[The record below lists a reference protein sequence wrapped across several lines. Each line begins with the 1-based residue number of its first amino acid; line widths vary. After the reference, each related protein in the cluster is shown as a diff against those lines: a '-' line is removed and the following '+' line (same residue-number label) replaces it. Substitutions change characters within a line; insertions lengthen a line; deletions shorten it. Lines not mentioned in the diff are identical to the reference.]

1 LIKNITLILIIFSFI
16 SCQNSQ
22 DVDSIFYNA
31 KIYTVDDA
39 FSVKEAMAIMDGK
52 ILEVGST
59 EDILNA
65 YKSENQVNL
74 EGKYVYPGIN
84 DAHAHLYGLGQNL
97 RGVNLKETKSFEEI
111 VQRIVDYQK
120 TYQSEFILGR
130 GWDQNDW
137 QEKDFPAKDTL
148 DILFPDTP
156 IALTRIDGHAM
167 LVNQKALDLAGI
179 DENTKAE
186 GGAILKKDGQ
196 LTGVLVD
203 NPMGLIDSVIP
214 PLSKTD
220 IEEALAKAQQIA
232 LQNGLTSLT
241 DAGLSKEVILTIK
254 EMHEKGDL
262 KIRINAM
269 VSNTQEDI
277 DYFLEQGI
285 VKTPRLRVGS
295 VKVYADGALGSR
307 GAALKEPYT
316 DQANHFG
323 AMVIGLD
330 DFDGLANT
338 LAQSEYQMNTHAI
351 GDSAN
356 AVVLRT
362 YQKYLND
369 KPNRRWRV
377 EHAQVL
383 DPSEYSY
390 FSKNIL
396 PSVQPTHATSDMYWA
411 EDRLGEERVK
421 HAYAYKRL
429 LKEAEILPLG
439 TDFPVEKVNPMLTF
453 FAAVSRQDT
462 EGFPANG
469 FQPQNAL
476 TREETLKG
484 MTIWAA
490 YGAFE
495 EDEKGSLETGKYAD
509 FIILEEDLMNVEMSR
524 VPEIK
529 VQKTYIDGELVFI
542 DK

>member
-1 LIKNITLILIIFSFI
+1 MKKIGLFLVIALII
-16 SCQNSQ
+16 SC
-22 DVDSIFYNA
+22 DSPTQADLIIHNA
-31 KIYTVDDA
+31 KIYTVDDG
-39 FSVKEAMAIMDGK
+39 FSVKEAMAIKDGK
-52 ILEVGST
+52 ILKVGST
-59 EDILNA
+59 EDILKA
-65 YKSENQVNL
+65 YNTENKVDAS
-74 EGKYVYPGIN
+74 GKFVYPGIN
-84 DAHAHLYGLGQNL
+84 DAHAHLYGLGQNS
-97 RGVNLKETKSFEEI
+97 RGVNLKETKSFDEI
-111 VQRIVDYQK
+111 VGRLVDYQK
-120 TYQSEFILGR
+120 EYKSDFILGR

-137 QEKDFPAKDTL
+137 EVKEFPTKDTL
-148 DILFPDTP
+148 DLLFPDTP

-179 DENTKAE
+179 DETTTVE
-186 GGAILKKDGQ
+186 GGAILKQNGK

-203 NPMGLIDSVIP
+203 NPMGMIGAVIP
-214 PLSKTD
+214 PLSDDD
-220 IEEALAKAQQIA
+220 IKEALSKAEAIA

-241 DAGLSKEVILTIK
+241 DAGLSKQVIMAIK
-254 EMHEKGDL
+254 DMHDKGEL

-269 VSNTQEDI
+269 VSNTQKDI

-323 AMVIGLD
+323 AMVIGLE
-330 DFDGLANT
+330 DFDDLANK
-338 LAQSEYQMNTHAI
+338 LAKSEYQMNTHAI

-383 DPSEYSY
+383 DPSEYGY

-429 LKEAEILPLG
+429 LEEAEILPLG

-453 FAAVSRQDT
+453 YAAVSRQDT
-462 EGFPANG
+462 EGFPENG

-495 EDEKGSLETGKYAD
+495 EDEKGSLEPGKYAD
-509 FIILEEDLMNVEMSR
+509 FVILNEDLMTVDIEK
-524 VPEIK
+524 VPELK
-529 VQKTYIDGELVFI
+529 VQSTYINGELVYEN
-542 DK
+542 K